1 MIFAAL
7 QVECEQPF
15 AKTRVSR
22 TCCFHSDCRTF
33 PSHTQNYRMVSLKE
47 TKLLLKSVLR
57 RTMKKLT
64 LVTGLSVPERFW
76 FAAL

>member
-22 TCCFHSDCRTF
+22 TRFHSDCRTF
-33 PSHTQNYRMVSLKE
+33 PSHTQNYRIVSLKE